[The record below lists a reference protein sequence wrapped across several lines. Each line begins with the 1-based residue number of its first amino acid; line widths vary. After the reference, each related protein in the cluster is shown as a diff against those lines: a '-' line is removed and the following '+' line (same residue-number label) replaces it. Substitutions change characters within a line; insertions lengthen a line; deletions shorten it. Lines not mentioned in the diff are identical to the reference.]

1 MLVNEVQFGLLFIFR
16 VEPDDFQ
23 FILAFSSEKWT
34 RRRPLLLLRSLGWIV
49 LSIYHLGTMKTF
61 RSPKE
66 SLQGRQHRVK
76 VRPRSSSTAMKKG
89 TKVIRKVLGLK
100 HLNPKKILIL
110 SATIFI
116 KIKVYLK
123 FPKKLALAS
132 TSCESSASQLL
143 HSNEE
148 GN

>member
-89 TKVIRKVLGLK
+89 TKANRKVLGLK
-100 HLNPKKILIL
+100 RANPKKIVTL
-110 SATIFI
+110 STII
-116 KIKVYLK
+116 
-123 FPKKLALAS
+123 
-132 TSCESSASQLL
+132 Q
-143 HSNEE
+143 
-148 GN
+148 GRR